1 MPLTK
6 EMEDILAMSKCL
18 KNGIKVE
25 AVPQEQVRFGKCKIQ
40 VTKNGKA
47 RIGEHLYSQKN
58 GELNEQIIKLY
69 NHYAKQLK

>member
-1 MPLTK
+1 MPISK
-6 EMEDILAMSKCL
+6 EMQDILDMSKCL

-40 VTKNGKA
+40 VTRNGVTKL
-47 RIGEHLYSQKN
+47 GDHLYSQKN